1 MMLQEFFYS
10 WGPMLLLIGVW
21 AFFMRRFRGTQQQ
34 QSDYM
39 DEVRSYLTEQI
50 AETKRLNQNLERIAS
65 AVEVKTK

>member
-21 AFFMRRFRGTQQQ
+21 AFFMRRFRGTQQK

-39 DEVRSYLTEQI
+39 DEVRSYLTEHI
-50 AETKRLNQNLERIAS
+50 AETKRLNQSLERIAFAIES
-65 AVEVKTK
+65 KTK

>member
-1 MMLQEFFYS
+1 MFREFFLS

-21 AFFMRRFRGTQQQ
+21 AFFMRRWRVTQQR

-39 DEVRSYLTEQI
+39 DEVRSYLTEHI

-65 AVEVKTK
+65 ALEEKTK